1 MLPHPFLSDEW
12 MTAARAIYDEHAHDA
27 PAFPFRV
34 RINLIATGV
43 PFGEGRIKA
52 FIDTSDGQLRLDL
65 GELERP
71 DTTVTTDYDTARL
84 AFVEQDQQAVMQ
96 AFLSGRIKVQ
106 GDLTKVLL
114 LQTVTPDGRA
124 RSVASLLKDI
134 TA

>member
-1 MLPHPFLSDEW
+1 MPHPFLSDEW
-12 MTAARAIYDEHAHDA
+12 MTAARAIYDEHADDA
-27 PAFPFRV
+27 PEFPHRV
-34 RINLIATGV
+34 RINLVATGV

-52 FIDTSDGQLRLDL
+52 YIDTSDGQLRMDL

-84 AFVEQDQQAVMQ
+84 AFVVQDQQAVMQ
-96 AFLSGRIKVQ
+96 AFLGGRIKIQ
-106 GDLTKVLL
+106 GDMTKLLL
-114 LQTVTPDGRA
+114 LQAVAPDDRA

>member
-27 PAFPFRV
+27 PAFPFRA
-34 RINLIATGV
+34 RINLVATGV